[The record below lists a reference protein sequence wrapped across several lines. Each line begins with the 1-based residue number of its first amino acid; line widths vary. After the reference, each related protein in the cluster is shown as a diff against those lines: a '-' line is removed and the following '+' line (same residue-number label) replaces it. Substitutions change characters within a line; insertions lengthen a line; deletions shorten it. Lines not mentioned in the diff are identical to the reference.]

1 MNPENVQVEAQVAE
15 TPAVATTEQTEGQK
29 SFKENIKDLLAGGA
43 KRYNG
48 LRIKNVKYSEED
60 NYTRITLV
68 VQPSIPGM
76 VSHDNGATWEPG
88 LTNNIFTS
96 SFALAGMLKEDE
108 EKSWLAE
115 ALIENPQAFNIIMN
129 GGTVDIIQQKVDA
142 GVPYKNPFSTREDA
156 AETTFDR
163 DVIINYVVGF
173 TFGKTGQKYADV
185 LAVKMMGF

>member
-1 MNPENVQVEAQVAE
+1 MNPENVQVEAPVAE
-15 TPAVATTEQTEGQK
+15 TPVVPTAEQTEGQK

-68 VQPSIPGM
+68 IQPPIPGM
-76 VSHDNGATWEPG
+76 VSHDNGVTWEPG

-129 GGTVDIIQQKVDA
+129 GGTVDVVQQKVEA

-163 DVIINYVVGF
+163 DVIINYVVSF